1 VRGSA
6 IDTVQ
11 HHSSGEPDGDAV
23 VTQLALDDRD
33 RRLLDG
39 AEGRASQIAMEIVV
53 EMAGTL
59 DAPRLIDVESA
70 HIDGC
75 LAIGQ
80 VSLDFPALLVANG
93 GRATVPTTLNVSSLD
108 LLHPDISERD
118 AETRSLAR
126 RLMDAYEALG
136 CRPTWTCAP
145 YQLPERPS
153 FGAQIAWAESNAI
166 VFANSVLG
174 ARTNRYGDFFDICA
188 ALTGRVPYVGLHVT
202 EERRARAVFR
212 LRDLS
217 SRLLSSDVLYPVLG
231 YLVGDLT
238 GTLIP
243 AVVGLPADVSEDQFK
258 AFGAAAA
265 SSGAVAMF
273 HAVGV
278 TPEAPTL
285 DAALGGQVAALEVDV
300 TLADLITAREA
311 LSTRERGALSAV
323 AVGTPHFS
331 LTEFVELRRLLRG
344 RPVNDAVR
352 FYASTGRGTHAEL
365 ADRGWLAELEVLGV
379 RIVTDTCTYVRPF
392 FDFGAGTV
400 MTDSAKWAYYAPM
413 TVGVNVTFGSLAE
426 CVESAVAGE
435 IQRDDEL
442 WQPA

>member
-1 VRGSA
+1 MTR
-6 IDTVQ
+6 
-11 HHSSGEPDGDAV
+11 
-23 VTQLALDDRD
+23 LALEDRD
-33 RRLLDG
+33 RRTLRG
-39 AEGRASQIAMEIVV
+39 ADGRARQLAMEIVV
-53 EMAGTL
+53 EMAETL
-59 DAPRLIDVESA
+59 HAPRLIDVESA

-80 VSLDFPALLVANG
+80 VSLDFPEWFVARG
-93 GRATVPTTLNVSSLD
+93 GRVTVPTTLNVSSLD
-108 LLHPDISERD
+108 LLHPDDSERD

-126 RLMDAYEALG
+126 RIMDAYVALG
-136 CRPTWTCAP
+136 CRATWTCAP
-145 YQLPERPS
+145 YLLPERPS
-153 FGAQIAWAESNAI
+153 FGSQIAWAESNAI

-188 ALTGRVPYVGLHVT
+188 ALTGRVPFVGLHVT
-202 EERRARAVFR
+202 EERRARAVFH
-212 LRDLS
+212 LRGLPAG
-217 SRLLSSDVLYPVLG
+217 LLASDVLYPVLG
-231 YLVGDLT
+231 YLIGDLT

-243 AVVGLPADVSEDQFK
+243 AVVGLPPGVSEDQSK

-285 DAALGGQVAALEVDV
+285 NIALGGQVPALEVDL
-300 TLADLITAREA
+300 TLEDLRAARDA
-311 LSTRERGALSAV
+311 LSTRQSGTLSAI

-331 LTEFVELRRLLRG
+331 LTEFAELRDLLGG
-344 RPVNDAVR
+344 RPVHDAVR

-365 ADRGWLAELEVLGV
+365 ADRGWPAELEALGV

-400 MTDSAKWAYYAPM
+400 MTNSAKWAYYAPM
-413 TVGVNVTFGSLAE
+413 TLGVSVTFGSLAE

-435 IQRDDEL
+435 IQRDDSP
-442 WQPA
+442 WQRA